1 MRQEKKQKDRPAVVL
16 LLSFCVI
23 ALIAVF
29 AVKNSIDKIQANMG
43 AEKSTEVIKEKS
55 AAETSRPSKTSKSS
69 NSHDANHNVVD
80 SRDHTSADPK
90 DTSASGFM
98 IPLSGDIIM
107 KYSTDTPIYWKTLDQ
122 YMTHD
127 GVDISAPA
135 GSSVKAACHGTVTK
149 IEEDD
154 RLGLLVEINHGNGI
168 ISKYGN
174 LSRKGLVEL
183 GEVVSK
189 GDPIGQVGQSSMFEF
204 NEEDH
209 LHFSMEKEGISVDPG
224 EYIKELSQ

>member
-1 MRQEKKQKDRPAVVL
+1 
-16 LLSFCVI
+16 
-23 ALIAVF
+23 
-29 AVKNSIDKIQANMG
+29 
-43 AEKSTEVIKEKS
+43 
-55 AAETSRPSKTSKSS
+55 
-69 NSHDANHNVVD
+69 
-80 SRDHTSADPK
+80 
-90 DTSASGFM
+90 
-98 IPLSGDIIM
+98 M